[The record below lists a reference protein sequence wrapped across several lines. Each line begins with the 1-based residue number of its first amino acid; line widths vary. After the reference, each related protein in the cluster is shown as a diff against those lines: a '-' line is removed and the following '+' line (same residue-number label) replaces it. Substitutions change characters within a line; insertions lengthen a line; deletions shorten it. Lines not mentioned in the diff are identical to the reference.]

1 MIRLLFIVLLYLSCC
16 VLTLPAQVG
25 NTERLN
31 LTKAIE
37 IATDSS
43 LSAFRAKHLYLASY
57 WQYRSF
63 RANRLPSLFLN
74 TNPLQYN
81 RNFTKRYDSQGN
93 IDVYKTQQNLSSS
106 ANLSLRQNVDFTGG
120 TVFIDSDLGYLR
132 SFGFDKV
139 EQFSTIPI
147 RVGYS
152 QSLFGYN
159 SFKWDKKLEPLQFEK
174 AKKELIYNIEEISE
188 ITTEYFFNL
197 VLSQKLF
204 DIALQNVNSNDT
216 LYQIGLER
224 HKIGAISQ
232 ADLLTLKLYKINA
245 QNDLANAKIDLQ
257 RSSFLLATFLR
268 LDANTVFE
276 LEMPDQIKVFSINI
290 DDAIEETK
298 KNNPKIAEI
307 KEQLLLA
314 QQGLDIAEKNSRFTA
329 SISAS
334 MGFNQVAG
342 SFPQA
347 YKKPLQQEMVSVGL
361 SIPILDWGV
370 RKGNVNMAKSNLN
383 SVLISTKQ
391 SEIALEQEI
400 IMSVNDFN
408 TRINQIKSA
417 EDALKVSEM
426 AYEETKQRFLIGKSD
441 VNSLNLSLNRQ
452 TEAQRNYIIAVKN
465 YWQGYYKIRRLTLYD
480 FVNKSSI
487 LLKFEE
493 HSDFN
498 F

>member
-1 MIRLLFIVLLYLSCC
+1 MNRLFFVILFLSSW
-16 VLTLPAQVG
+16 VYNLPAQAG
-25 NTERLN
+25 GTERLS

-37 IATDSS
+37 IAADSS
-43 LSAFRAKHLYLASY
+43 LSAYRAKNIYQASY
-57 WQYRSF
+57 WQYRSY
-63 RANRLPSLFLN
+63 RANRLPSLTLN

-81 RNFTKRYDSQGN
+81 RNFTKRYDSQSN

-106 ANLSLRQNVDFTGG
+106 ANLSFRQNVDFTGG

-132 SFGFDKV
+132 SFGYDGV

-159 SFKWDKKLEPLQFEK
+159 NFKWEKKLEPLKFEK

-204 DIALQNVNSNDT
+204 DIARQNVNSNDT

-232 ADLLTLKLYKINA
+232 ADLLTLRLYKINA
-245 QNDLANAKIDLQ
+245 QNDLTNAKIDLQ
-257 RSSFLLATFLR
+257 RASFMLATFLR
-268 LDANTVFE
+268 LDANTIFE
-276 LEMPDQIKVFSINI
+276 LEMPEQIKVFSINI
-290 DDAIEETK
+290 DDAIEETN
-298 KNNPKIAEI
+298 KNNPKIDEM

-314 QQGLDIAEKNSRFTA
+314 QQGLEIAEKNSRFTA

-334 MGFNQVAG
+334 IGFNQVANNF
-342 SFPQA
+342 SQA
-347 YKKPLQQEMVSVGL
+347 YRKPLQQDVVSVGL
-361 SIPILDWGV
+361 SVPILDWGV

-383 SVLISTKQ
+383 SVLIPAKQ

-408 TRINQIKSA
+408 TRINQITSA
-417 EDALKVSEM
+417 EDALKISEM

-452 TEAQRNYIIAVKN
+452 TEAQRNYIIAIKN

-480 FVNKSSI
+480 FVNKNPISHEI
-487 LLKFEE
+487 EE
-493 HSDFN
+493 FTN
-498 F
+498 Y

>member
-1 MIRLLFIVLLYLSCC
+1 MNRLLFLVLSFLSSS
-16 VLTLPAQVG
+16 VLTFSVQADGV
-25 NTERLN
+25 ERLN

-37 IATDSS
+37 IAADSS
-43 LSAFRAKHLYLASY
+43 LNAFRAKNLYLASY

-63 RANRLPSLFLN
+63 QANRLPLLILN

-81 RNFTKRYDSQGN
+81 SNFIKRYDSQNN
-93 IDVYKTQQNLSSS
+93 IDVYKTQQNLSST
-106 ANLSLRQNVDFTGG
+106 ANLSLRQNIDFTGG

-132 SFGFDKV
+132 SFGYERV

-147 RVGYS
+147 RIGYS

-159 SFKWDKKLEPLQFEK
+159 SFKWEKKIEPLKFEK

-188 ITTEYFFNL
+188 MTTEYFFNL

-232 ADLLTLKLYKINA
+232 ADLLTLNLYKINA
-245 QNDLANAKIDLQ
+245 QNDLTNAKIDLQ
-257 RSSFLLATFLR
+257 RSSFMLSTFLR
-268 LDANTVFE
+268 LDANTIFE
-276 LEMPDQIKVFSINI
+276 LEIPEQIKVFSIDI

-298 KNNPKIAEI
+298 KNNPKIDEM

-314 QQGLDIAEKNSRFTA
+314 QQGLDVAEKNNRFTA

-334 MGFNQVAG
+334 VGFNQVAG
-342 SFPQA
+342 NFSQA
-347 YKKPLQQEMVSVGL
+347 YRKPLQQNLVSVGF

-370 RKGNVNMAKSNLN
+370 RKGNVNIAKSNLN
-383 SVLISTKQ
+383 SVLISAKQ

-408 TRINQIKSA
+408 TRINQIKFA
-417 EDALKVSEM
+417 EEALTISEM

-452 TEAQRNYIIAVKN
+452 TEAQRNYIIAIKN

-480 FVNKSSI
+480 FVNKNPISLRI
-487 LLKFEE
+487 EE
-493 HSDFN
+493 FAN
-498 F
+498 Y

>member
-1 MIRLLFIVLLYLSCC
+1 MNRFLFILTYLFYS
-16 VLTLPAQVG
+16 LFSLSAQI
-25 NTERLN
+25 NTEKLN
-31 LTKAIE
+31 LSRAIE

-43 LSAFRAKHLYLASY
+43 LSAFRAKHHYMSSY

-63 RANRLPSLFLN
+63 RANRLPSLTLN

-81 RNFTKRYDSQGN
+81 RNFTKRYDYQNN
-93 IDVYKTQQNLSSS
+93 IDVYKIQQNLSST
-106 ANLSLRQNVDFTGG
+106 ANLSVKQNIDLTGG

-132 SFGFDKV
+132 SFGDDKI

-159 SFKWDKKLEPLQFEK
+159 GFKWEKKIEPLRFEK
-174 AKKELIYNIEEISE
+174 AKKALIYDIEEISE

-197 VLSQKLF
+197 VLSQKIF
-204 DIALQNVNSNDT
+204 NIAQHNVNSSDT

-224 HKIGAISQ
+224 HKIGTISQ
-232 ADLLTLKLYKINA
+232 ADLLTLKLYNINA
-245 QNDLANAKIDLQ
+245 QNDLTNAKIDLQ
-257 RSSFLLATFLR
+257 RSSFMFATFLR

-276 LEMPDQIKVFSINI
+276 LEIPEQIKVFAINI
-290 DDAIEETK
+290 EQAIEETK
-298 KNNPKIAEI
+298 KNNPKILEL

-314 QQGLDIAEKNSRFTA
+314 QQRVDIATKNSRF
-329 SISAS
+329 SAS
-334 MGFNQVAG
+334 VSASVGFNQVADNL
-342 SFPQA
+342 SQA
-347 YKKPLQQEMVSVGL
+347 YRKPLQQDMISIGL

-383 SVLISTKQ
+383 SVTISTKQ

-400 IMSVNDFN
+400 VMSVNDFN

-417 EDALKVSEM
+417 KDALKISEM
-426 AYEETKQRFLIGKSD
+426 AYDETKQRFLIGKSD

-452 TEAQRNYIIAVKN
+452 TDAQRNYIIAIKN
-465 YWQGYYKIRRLTLYD
+465 YWQGYYKIRRVTLYD
-480 FVNKSSI
+480 FVNKHPIS
-487 LLKFEE
+487 LKIDEFL
-493 HSDFN
+493 N